1 MPQFGP
7 ACVIPLVALS
17 AGIRQIA
24 DLPRLPALASST
36 NVIVRRRLK
45 VRKKVSYRTCALFVI
60 LAFVSGCSAVQ
71 QTYGIPA
78 TDLSWI
84 RFDMTRSD
92 IEERLGQP
100 QDTRSLQAVYEF
112 NRGYAPPARDNPI
125 MWPPAAVGWELLNL
139 LSLGTQSASDLACQ
153 RARLYLT
160 YNSSRHLVAARQAL
174 VDLGR
179 RIEGFC
185 NRIRANL
192 ELSTL
197 QPEFGDSFMSHPWIC
212 SLRTTATPVLEAP
225 KAGAKILSHLNE
237 ADTTVPVIAAVDE
250 FVQIALPTNGWI
262 GKSAI
267 TGCSNQP
274 PLW

>member
-1 MPQFGP
+1 MSHQ
-7 ACVIPLVALS
+7 
-17 AGIRQIA
+17 
-24 DLPRLPALASST
+24 
-36 NVIVRRRLK
+36 
-45 VRKKVSYRTCALFVI
+45 TCALLVI
-60 LAFVSGCSAVQ
+60 LALVSGCSAVQ

-84 RFDMTRSD
+84 RFDMAQSD

-100 QDTRSLQAVYEF
+100 QDPRSLQTMYEF
-112 NRGYAPPARDNPI
+112 NRGYAPPARDNPL
-125 MWPPAAVGWELLNL
+125 MWPLAAVGWELLNL
-139 LSLGTQSASDLACQ
+139 LSLGTQSASNRACQ

-160 YNSSRHLVAARQAL
+160 YNPSGRLMAARQAL
-174 VDLGR
+174 VDLGGWL
-179 RIEGFC
+179 EGFC
-185 NRIRANL
+185 NRTRANL
-192 ELSTL
+192 EPSTL

-212 SLRTTATPVLEAP
+212 SRRTTATPVLEAP
-225 KAGAKILSHLNE
+225 KAGAKVLSHLND
-237 ADTTVPVIAAVDE
+237 ADTTVAVIAAVDE